1 MKKFAA
7 NNGFTL
13 IELMIT
19 LVVVI
24 ILASIAAP
32 SFNSLI
38 RENRLSTQS
47 NLFLSSLQLAKSEA
61 IRRGVQVTMI
71 PESNTPGEWHQGW
84 RIFTDWNSNET
95 FNGNVNAT
103 DCSTEGQ
110 DCYLLFQENIGNN
123 LTLVGDSQYE
133 DWIAFSPSGETLSSG
148 GGLPIGSFSLCTPNT
163 NGRDIVI
170 NGAGRMRV
178 EEGDGAC

>member
-24 ILASIAAP
+24 ILAAIAAP

-47 NLFLSSLQLAKSEA
+47 NLFLSSLQLAKSEVMLTQLTV
-61 IRRGVQVTMI
+61 VQ
-71 PESNTPGEWHQGW
+71 
-84 RIFTDWNSNET
+84 
-95 FNGNVNAT
+95 
-103 DCSTEGQ
+103 
-110 DCYLLFQENIGNN
+110 
-123 LTLVGDSQYE
+123 
-133 DWIAFSPSGETLSSG
+133 
-148 GGLPIGSFSLCTPNT
+148 
-163 NGRDIVI
+163 RDRIVI
-170 NGAGRMRV
+170 YFFRRIL
-178 EEGDGAC
+178 EII

>member
-24 ILASIAAP
+24 ILAAIAAP
-32 SFNSLI
+32 SFNNMI
-38 RENRLSTQS
+38 RENRLATQA
-47 NLFLSSLQLAKSEA
+47 NLFLGSLQLAKSEA
-61 IRRGVQVTMI
+61 IRRGAQVTMI
-71 PESNTPGEWHQGW
+71 PESNTAGEWHGGW
-84 RIFTDWNSNET
+84 RIFTDWNRNQT
-95 FNGNVNAT
+95 FNGDANAT

-110 DCYLLFQENIGNN
+110 DCYLLFQESIGNN
-123 LTLVGDSQYE
+123 LTLLGDSQYQ
-133 DWIAFSPSGETLSSG
+133 DWIAFTPSGETLSSG
-148 GGLPIGSFSLCTPNT
+148 GGLPMGTFTLCTPNT

-170 NGAGRMRV
+170 NNAGRMRV
-178 EEGDGAC
+178 EEGGAAC